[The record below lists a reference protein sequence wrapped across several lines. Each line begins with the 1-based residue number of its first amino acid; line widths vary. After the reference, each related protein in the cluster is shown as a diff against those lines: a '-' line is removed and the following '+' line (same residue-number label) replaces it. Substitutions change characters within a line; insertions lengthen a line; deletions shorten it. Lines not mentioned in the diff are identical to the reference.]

1 MDRTLEQMTQEE
13 IDMRA
18 EVANEV
24 FGDGGDNS
32 TVDSQQRSDQTSR
45 ATDDVDLNQSQQDSV
60 DDDPPPDP
68 WEGVNPALRQTIEA
82 MNQRLQIIDNL
93 QTRVKQAES
102 RVGSLQ
108 NQITNGKQAAR
119 TVDDAPSKA
128 DIEAAAKSDKAWEE
142 LKEEFPEWG
151 QAIDGRLAAE
161 RAEISKKMGLELTEK
176 LNAIKEEIQRSAP
189 GETGNIQEMIL
200 DVAHDD
206 WREVI
211 RTPEYQTW
219 LAQQPD
225 SIKQLTNSPLAKDAA
240 KVLREFKKTTTTT
253 QKTAAS
259 IAADRKQRLVTS
271 QTPRSR
277 VQPRV
282 QKSDADM
289 TDAEYRR
296 KLEAEIW
303 GT

>member
-161 RAEISKKMGLELTEK
+161 RAEISKKMG
-176 LNAIKEEIQRSAP
+176 
-189 GETGNIQEMIL
+189 GC
-200 DVAHDD
+200 
-206 WREVI
+206 
-211 RTPEYQTW
+211 
-219 LAQQPD
+219 
-225 SIKQLTNSPLAKDAA
+225 
-240 KVLREFKKTTTTT
+240 FF
-253 QKTAAS
+253 
-259 IAADRKQRLVTS
+259 
-271 QTPRSR
+271 
-277 VQPRV
+277 
-282 QKSDADM
+282 
-289 TDAEYRR
+289 
-296 KLEAEIW
+296 
-303 GT
+303 